1 MDFHLGISL
10 WVTAKD
16 SMRYRAKSWRRE
28 KRSNYANEVWVVS
41 PKIIRSQL
49 DFYRVEE
56 QQSRSDSRI
65 RSFMAQQQKL
75 TSFPLII
82 IDTTITS
89 ALQLQYN
96 ILKNK
101 SGSAFPPYY
110 WVNDYSSTSKCK
122 TRFYATNSSTSF
134 HAATEEFRY
143 VCSWNVSHLPPD
155 ESNKTQQKT
164 ATGCRMPNGR
174 RSSQDSANTFRI
186 VCVCDN
192 WTRLCIWHLFI
203 FWMNGNLL
211 QSPNKCLDQKP
222 TGKKWR
228 VVLMLSACVWFI
240 AHTPSTAVHHLKW
253 ETHFD
258 FRYNGEAR
266 KPNT

>member
-10 WVTAKD
+10 WATAKD

-89 ALQLQYN
+89 ALQIQYN

-122 TRFYATNSSTSF
+122 TRFLCD
-134 HAATEEFRY
+134 EF
-143 VCSWNVSHLPPD
+143 VHILS
-155 ESNKTQQKT
+155 
-164 ATGCRMPNGR
+164 CRNGR
-174 RSSQDSANTFRI
+174 IPVRLQLKREPFASRWKQQDPAK
-186 VCVCDN
+186 
-192 WTRLCIWHLFI
+192 
-203 FWMNGNLL
+203 NGYRMSN
-211 QSPNKCLDQKP
+211 
-222 TGKKWR
+222 
-228 VVLMLSACVWFI
+228 AE
-240 AHTPSTAVHHLKW
+240 W
-253 ETHFD
+253 EAKQP
-258 FRYNGEAR
+258 R
-266 KPNT
+266 